1 MAKTDKI
8 DSLTP
13 AMRQFRQFKEKY
25 PDAILF
31 FRMGD
36 FYETFFEDAAVCSR
50 VLGLV
55 LTSRGKSG
63 GSPIPLAG
71 LPYHAVDGYLKKMLQ
86 AGYKV
91 AVCEQVE
98 DPKKAKGLVKRDV
111 IRIVTPGTLTDDMLL
126 NEREDNFLCAVHL
139 GRSAAAL
146 SWVDLSTGHFFVQSV
161 PESKAVDEITR
172 LGPRE
177 VLLAE
182 RRGELFGTETK
193 KLGAQIQQLTG
204 AVVTERPGWFFDPYT
219 ARQKLLKHFGVS
231 TLEGFGLDEGD
242 EIVCA
247 AGAILEYLEETQK
260 TALGHWRSCEPC
272 EAKAPA
278 APCWKSSTER

>member
-1 MAKTDKI
+1 MTKTKKD
-8 DSLTP
+8 DNLTP
-13 AMRQFRQFKEKY
+13 AMRQFRYFKEKY

-50 VLGLV
+50 ALGLV
-55 LTSRGKSG
+55 LTSRGKSSG
-63 GSPIPLAG
+63 APIPLAG

-98 DPKKAKGLVKRDV
+98 DPKKAKGVVKRDV
-111 IRIVTPGTLTDDMLL
+111 VRIVTPGTLTDDMLL

-139 GRSAAAL
+139 GRSEAAL
-146 SWVDLSTGHFFVQSV
+146 SWVDISTGHFFVQAV
-161 PESKAVDEITR
+161 PEDKVLDEIAR

-182 RRGELFGTETK
+182 RRGELKPGQTVVEATS
-193 KLGAQIQQLTG
+193 GNTG
-204 AVVTERPGWFFDPYT
+204 IALAMVAGSAAVARNANIRIEFFADSGSP
-219 ARQKLLKHFGVS
+219 ARR
-231 TLEGFGLDEGD
+231 
-242 EIVCA
+242 
-247 AGAILEYLEETQK
+247 
-260 TALGHWRSCEPC
+260 RS
-272 EAKAPA
+272 
-278 APCWKSSTER
+278 